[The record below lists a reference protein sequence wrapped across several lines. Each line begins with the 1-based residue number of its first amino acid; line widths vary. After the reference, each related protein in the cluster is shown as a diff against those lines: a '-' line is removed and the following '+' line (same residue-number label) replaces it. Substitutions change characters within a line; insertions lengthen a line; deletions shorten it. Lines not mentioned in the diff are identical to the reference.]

1 MSPAKKA
8 EVSPKPVTSSA
19 ATERKEEGKG
29 GRIPHYLMA
38 TAASMAKQQPCV
50 KKDEKKMEE
59 KRRVV
64 SVPVR

>member
-1 MSPAKKA
+1 MK
-8 EVSPKPVTSSA
+8 VTSSL
-19 ATERKEEGKG
+19 
-29 GRIPHYLMA
+29 PHYMMA